1 MVIKSALPTLTLSL
15 LAIVAV
21 GQTARKPAKAAVGS
35 GKLAAIHV
43 AGTHRYKPEDVI
55 AASGLEIG
63 ATVTEDDFHKAGQR
77 LGECGFFSDVSY
89 SYSATATGI
98 KLDIELVDSDKLV
111 SARFENFVWFPDQE
125 LLDRIHEKLPLFKG
139 QVPVGGTVADQISD
153 ILQNLLIPLNATA
166 RADYVRE
173 SKEPGGPIDGIAFRA
188 TDVNL
193 VVSEVDFVGAGQ
205 EELPAL
211 QAAAEQLIGK
221 DYSRS
226 AVQNY
231 ATANL
236 LPVYLGNGF
245 LKATVTELRPKVS
258 ADTAQATEVAVQLKV
273 EPGLQYT
280 ISDVKWEGNK
290 TFSAEKLQTLIHSR
304 PAAVA
309 NVPLLKNDLEAVRKL
324 YGTRGYMMV
333 SIKPNAQIDDASKAV
348 AYRIEVSERDVFHL
362 GDLDIQGLDAKTVDR
377 LQEAWT
383 LRESDPYD
391 STYPQR
397 FFEDTV
403 KLLSPD
409 VTWTISIHEG
419 INEEEKTVDVSL
431 RYGIKPPS

>member
-333 SIKPNAQIDDASKAV
+333 SIKPNAQIDDASKSV